1 MNFHSNRRLTAH
13 FSEDEKSFLPCKF
26 LSDWANRM
34 NNEKTLFT
42 DLIGSIYSE
51 TKTEKEIFPRPR
63 GPE

>member
-1 MNFHSNRRLTAH
+1 
-13 FSEDEKSFLPCKF
+13 
-26 LSDWANRM
+26 M

-63 GPE
+63 GPEWPTDKMQYSFHAAKWNIEKQL